1 MSGLREE
8 AVQQYCKVLHLPTVG
23 SQFVR
28 MAEEAVKQQH
38 GPIRYLE
45 ALLAAELRRTR
56 AACGYAADLRGE
68 TAPPEDAGRVRFCP
82 GAADFGRHGY
92 NSWPKADTSSAPNR
106 FCSLVNRV
114 AERPIWRPDCAWRL
128 AASDGVFGSRL
139 RPRWSTSWW
148 KLSMQTS

>member
-45 ALLAAELRRTR
+45 ALLAAELEEREQHAVTRRIFEAKLPR
-56 AACGYAADLRGE
+56 RGLIFL
-68 TAPPEDAGRVRFCP
+68 PQI
-82 GAADFGRHGY
+82 
-92 NSWPKADTSSAPNR
+92 S
-106 FCSLVNRV
+106 CSLTG
-114 AERPIWRPDCAWRL
+114 D
-128 AASDGVFGSRL
+128 
-139 RPRWSTSWW
+139 
-148 KLSMQTS
+148 